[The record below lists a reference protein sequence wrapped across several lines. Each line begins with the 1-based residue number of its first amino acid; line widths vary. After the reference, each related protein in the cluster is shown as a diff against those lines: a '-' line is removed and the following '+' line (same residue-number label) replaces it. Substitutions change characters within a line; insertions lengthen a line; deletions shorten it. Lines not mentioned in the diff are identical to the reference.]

1 MRLGA
6 TLKESLPT
14 FSTAACSPI
23 FCLDFLI
30 RIAEALSK
38 DSLSLDLATPR
49 CSAGKTMRP
58 TTTATRIQTALPS
71 GCVFPARCEKITR
84 RSEAGQVGHRHSK
97 LFTRK
102 IVEPQLPRLPGKL
115 LLRKVED
122 GDQVLLLVLGPTG
135 LGGRTCPNRTLSE
148 TLLSRLKPHQTGLQ
162 KRSSLASASSSP
174 SCFQQKPGLCRR
186 SLLRVG
192 YETSFKSS
200 TDSESHESRSTASV
214 KKTRLLS
221 TRPWQVDCE
230 QTSSGRSRQP
240 SHPLPFLGPARTCW
254 NGS

>member
-135 LGGRTCPNRTLSE
+135 LGGRTCPNRTDSLGNPTVSTQTTSDRTPEKEQPRFRFFFSFLLPAE
-148 TLLSRLKPHQTGLQ
+148 TGSLPSKPPQSRL
-162 KRSSLASASSSP
+162 
-174 SCFQQKPGLCRR
+174 
-186 SLLRVG
+186 
-192 YETSFKSS
+192 
-200 TDSESHESRSTASV
+200 
-214 KKTRLLS
+214 
-221 TRPWQVDCE
+221 
-230 QTSSGRSRQP
+230 
-240 SHPLPFLGPARTCW
+240 
-254 NGS
+254 